1 MWEVLKW
8 LAVFA
13 VALLVIIIGASF
25 FLGTPNPLDTLF

>member
-13 VALLVIIIGASF
+13 VALLVIIIGASY
-25 FLGTPNPLDTLF
+25 FLGTPNPLDTFF

>member
-25 FLGTPNPLDTLF
+25 FLGTPNPLDTFF